1 MTQVASTSE
10 IRTHFP
16 ALTRIHNG
24 FPVAYFDGPGGTQVP
39 RAVAEAMTDYLFH
52 HNANTHWVYPT
63 SSETDDIIERSRQTL
78 ADFLNASPREIAFGQ
93 NMSTL
98 TFHLSRALGRN
109 WQPGDEIIVT
119 ELDHHA
125 NIDSWRALERERGIT
140 VRVVPMDIES
150 GTIDLKDLENLLS
163 SRTKLVAIGAAS
175 NALGTINDIK
185 RAAALA
191 HSVGALCFVDAVHY
205 APHNLVDVKDLDCD
219 FLACSAYKF
228 YGPHLGILYGKQHLL
243 DLTDF
248 PKLRPAPNNAPDRV
262 ETGTQSHESIAGA
275 AAAVDFL
282 AGLAAGSSRRER
294 LQATFTV
301 LHHRHL
307 GLLQR
312 LWRGLTE
319 INGVRIYG
327 PPPEAAR
334 TSTISFTLKEHNSE
348 AVARALAEKGVFV
361 SNGDFYAATVTEKMG
376 LAEDGFVRV
385 GCACYTT
392 EEEIDRVIAG
402 VREICLTAG

>member
-1 MTQVASTSE
+1 MTNVASTAK
-10 IRTHFP
+10 IRPYFP
-16 ALTRIHNG
+16 ALERTHNG

-39 RAVAEAMTDYLFH
+39 RSVVEAMSDYLLH
-52 HNANTHWVYPT
+52 HNANTHWAYPT
-63 SSETDDIIERSRQTL
+63 SIETDEIIERSRQAL

-93 NMSTL
+93 NMSSL

-109 WQPGDEIIVT
+109 WNPGDEIIIT

-125 NIDSWRALERERGIT
+125 NQDPWRALERDRGIT
-140 VRVVPMDIES
+140 IRVVPMDIES
-150 GTIDLKDLENLLS
+150 GTIDLKDLESLLS
-163 SRTKLVAIGAAS
+163 NRTKLVAIGAAS

-205 APHNLVDVKDLDCD
+205 ASHNLVDVKEIDCD

-228 YGPHLGILYGKQHLL
+228 YGPHIGILYGKQHLL

-275 AAAVDFL
+275 AAAIDFL
-282 AGLAAGSSRRER
+282 ASLAEGSTRRER
-294 LQATFTV
+294 LQAVFTE

-307 GLLQR
+307 ELLKR
-312 LWRGLTE
+312 LWDGLAA

-334 TSTISFTLKEHNSE
+334 TSTISFTLKGHSSE
-348 AVARALAEKGVFV
+348 AIAQTLADKGVFV
-361 SNGDFYAATVTEKMG
+361 SNGDFYATTVAEKMG

-392 EEEIDRVIAG
+392 EDEIDRVIAG
-402 VREICLTAG
+402 VREMV